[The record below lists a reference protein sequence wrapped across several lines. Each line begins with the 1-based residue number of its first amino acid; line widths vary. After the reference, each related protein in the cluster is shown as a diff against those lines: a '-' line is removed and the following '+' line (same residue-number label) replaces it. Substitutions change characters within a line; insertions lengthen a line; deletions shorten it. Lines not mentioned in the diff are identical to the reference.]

1 MGWYTKIKNRFDFTY
16 MKITNKFAR
25 YRKERRNRNIVKCVD
40 WEDRKVQILMYHVFS
55 FWFSNRMWYILKQSN
70 KAIKLFEV
78 FIKIQGISE
87 SSFRVIFDILQ
98 FWIDIP
104 RSSKR
109 FFLISSY
116 EALGNNCVLVIFV
129 LNVHCF

>member
-1 MGWYTKIKNRFDFTY
+1 

-25 YRKERRNRNIVKCVD
+25 YRKERRNSKIVKCID

-98 FWIDIP
+98 F
-104 RSSKR
+104 
-109 FFLISSY
+109 
-116 EALGNNCVLVIFV
+116 
-129 LNVHCF
+129 